1 MEKGTDPMSRE
12 KLSVDQLMQ
21 VRNDIKPRPPL
32 DVSFPRLSKILQ
44 DEWHTSTMNR
54 FALRQQLLSR
64 QSELSRA
71 FHEHDAACSVV
82 IAGLQMEVAAS
93 KEVSEAHASVS
104 QPREAVSFMQFCDLT
119 IVLILLSIPDLRRK
133 KARTL
138 QMKKQE

>member
-1 MEKGTDPMSRE
+1 MSRE

-21 VRNDIKPRPPL
+21 VKNDIKPRTPL
-32 DVSFPRLSKILQ
+32 DISVPGLSKILQ
-44 DEWHTSTMNR
+44 DKWHTSTMNR
-54 FALRQQLLSR
+54 FALRQQLLTS

-71 FHEHDAACSVV
+71 FHEHDAASSVV

-104 QPREAVSFMQFCDLT
+104 QPCEAVSFMQFCDRT
-119 IVLILLSIPDLRRK
+119 VVFILLSIPDLRRK
-133 KARTL
+133 KALTL